1 MLRDKVAL
9 VTGGSR
15 GIGRAIVLS
24 LAKEGAKVLI
34 NYKGNEKAAMET
46 LEEVKKIGAEGE
58 IFRADVSVEE
68 EVEKMF
74 NFILEKWG
82 RLDILV
88 NNAGITKDNLLIR
101 MKNEEWD
108 QVINTNL
115 KGVFYCTRAAVKI
128 MLKQRYGRII
138 NVSSVIGLRG
148 NIGQANYAAA
158 KAGII
163 GFTKAVAREVASRG
177 ITVNAVAPG
186 FILTD
191 MTEVLSE
198 EMKKKVL
205 EEIPM
210 GRFGNPEDVANAVK
224 FLASDEASYITGVVL
239 SIDGGLSI

>member
-1 MLRDKVAL
+1 MFRDKVAL

-15 GIGRAIVLS
+15 GIGKAIVLS

-101 MKNEEWD
+101 MKNEEWE

-210 GRFGNPEDVANAVK
+210 GRFGNPEDVANVVK

>member
-1 MLRDKVAL
+1 MFRDKVAL

-101 MKNEEWD
+101 MKNEEWE

-115 KGVFYCTRAAVKI
+115 KGVFYCYK
-128 MLKQRYGRII
+128 
-138 NVSSVIGLRG
+138 SSCK
-148 NIGQANYAAA
+148 NYA
-158 KAGII
+158 
-163 GFTKAVAREVASRG
+163 
-177 ITVNAVAPG
+177 
-186 FILTD
+186 
-191 MTEVLSE
+191 
-198 EMKKKVL
+198 
-205 EEIPM
+205 
-210 GRFGNPEDVANAVK
+210 
-224 FLASDEASYITGVVL
+224 
-239 SIDGGLSI
+239 

>member
-1 MLRDKVAL
+1 MFRDKVAL

-101 MKNEEWD
+101 MKNEEWE

-210 GRFGNPEDVANAVK
+210 GRFGNPEDVANVVK

>member
-1 MLRDKVAL
+1 
-9 VTGGSR
+9 
-15 GIGRAIVLS
+15 
-24 LAKEGAKVLI
+24 
-34 NYKGNEKAAMET
+34 
-46 LEEVKKIGAEGE
+46 
-58 IFRADVSVEE
+58 
-68 EVEKMF
+68 
-74 NFILEKWG
+74 
-82 RLDILV
+82 
-88 NNAGITKDNLLIR
+88 
-101 MKNEEWD
+101 
-108 QVINTNL
+108 
-115 KGVFYCTRAAVKI
+115 VFFTVTRAAVKI

-210 GRFGNPEDVANAVK
+210 GRFGNPEDVANVVK
-224 FLASDEASYITGVVL
+224 FLASDEASYITGV
-239 SIDGGLSI
+239 GFKY